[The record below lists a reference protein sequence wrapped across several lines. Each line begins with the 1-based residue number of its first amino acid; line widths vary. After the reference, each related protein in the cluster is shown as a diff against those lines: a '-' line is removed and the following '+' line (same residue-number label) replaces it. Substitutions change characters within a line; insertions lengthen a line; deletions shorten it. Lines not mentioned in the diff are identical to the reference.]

1 MFDSFETARLIV
13 RRMTMSDAQ
22 ELTAISDVAEVSQ
35 WMSFMEGG
43 FPLAKARAM
52 IASQSER
59 NETFFAVRLGNG
71 ALAGA
76 LGMVDHPHAI
86 EIGYWFG
93 LEYQGNGYAYEAVR
107 AYLEKITTDPSLA
120 GRPIIAE
127 THPDNA
133 ASIKLLAKAGFAA
146 TGRPGH
152 RPNGIGFAL
161 HSGDSVDP
169 NPCEAR
175 VAACS
180 PSRNAGR
187 LELPDCGKPHKITGR
202 ENIDFRAPILSAQ
215 VIVL

>member
-152 RPNGIGFAL
+152 RPNRIGFAL
-161 HSGDSVDP
+161 HSGDSV
-169 NPCEAR
+169 
-175 VAACS
+175 
-180 PSRNAGR
+180 
-187 LELPDCGKPHKITGR
+187 
-202 ENIDFRAPILSAQ
+202 APKSM
-215 VIVL
+215 